1 MHVAGKYVTMF
12 SFPDFC
18 TFVSSLCPIICYYI
32 YFLSLVLFCLSD
44 FSIGLWTC
52 SNNVVF
58 CFILYCFLR
67 LLFYIYL
74 TIFSVQIPNV
84 CLLICLLSIS
94 ILYINRYRYMSVYER
109 LDYKLSHITRMFTL
123 YDSVFQDVFFSN
135 NGHFMRI
142 KTYLKCRTTCYSQSP
157 RVLLSSCMEFKG
169 KVQRLSLLYGGDV
182 HLLCRIFSDSSS
194 FLRFKHIYACIYP
207 LDNQYSSIVFLLLWT
222 IQ

>member
-1 MHVAGKYVTMF
+1 MF

-18 TFVSSLCPIICYYI
+18 TFVRSLCPIICYYI

-123 YDSVFQDVFFSN
+123 YDSVFQDVFFL
-135 NGHFMRI
+135 I
-142 KTYLKCRTTCYSQSP
+142 TDT
-157 RVLLSSCMEFKG
+157 SC
-169 KVQRLSLLYGGDV
+169 V
-182 HLLCRIFSDSSS
+182 
-194 FLRFKHIYACIYP
+194 
-207 LDNQYSSIVFLLLWT
+207 
-222 IQ
+222 